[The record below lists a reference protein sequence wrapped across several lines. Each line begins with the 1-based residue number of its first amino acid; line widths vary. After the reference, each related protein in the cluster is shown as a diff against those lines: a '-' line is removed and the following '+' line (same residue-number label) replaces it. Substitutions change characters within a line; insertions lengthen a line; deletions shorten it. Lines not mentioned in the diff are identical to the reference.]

1 MKKNSLIAIW
11 INRVLITLFI
21 GSLLFVIFDSE
32 YLVYSFLIAFPL
44 GVFQLFSFLFSIIRY
59 KKLAS
64 LARKYVV
71 IYSLIF
77 VAYLLFTFIYLVY
90 LKSFYFVVLEYGMQF
105 IPVLLSLFWTFIL
118 ETSKYD

>member
-1 MKKNSLIAIW
+1 MKKNSLIVIW
-11 INRVLITLFI
+11 INRILITLFI
-21 GSLLFVIFDSE
+21 GSLLFAIFDSE

-44 GVFQLFSFLFSIIRY
+44 GVFQLFSFLFSIIGY

-64 LARKYVV
+64 VARKYLV
-71 IYSLIF
+71 IYSVIF
-77 VAYLLFTFIYLVY
+77 VAYLLFMFIYLVY

-105 IPVLLSLFWTFIL
+105 IPVLLSLFWTYIL